1 MKKLLVM
8 CVSLLV
14 ATASL
19 FAAGGKEREMT
30 IFGGYQGNFY
40 NYENVLL
47 NIEGVQILTDGQE
60 SYQGVALGFE
70 MREMSGDMI
79 GTNVSMAFNIP
90 FSCSLNYEYLGQS
103 ISKGTLKRDYFD
115 SLFGIEMFTGFLI
128 RPINTNKISLNI
140 TPGIHMSLLSP
151 KLASNSPMY
160 LSLGLGGDISVD
172 FALTQKIF
180 MTAGV
185 TASFDFFTLTEAI
198 KGAKIFAVTPKLG
211 VGFDL

>member
-14 ATASL
+14 ATAGL
-19 FAAGGKEREMT
+19 FAAGGKERELT

-40 NYENVLL
+40 NYEGYIPIDGSNYLPL
-47 NIEGVQILTDGQE
+47 DILE
-60 SYQGVALGFE
+60 SYQGMALGFE
-70 MREMSGDMI
+70 MREMNGDLI

-103 ISKGTLKRDYFD
+103 ISKGTLKRDDFD

-151 KLASNSPMY
+151 KLASNSTMY

-180 MTAGV
+180 MTAGA
-185 TASFDFFTLTEAI
+185 TASFDFFSLTEAM